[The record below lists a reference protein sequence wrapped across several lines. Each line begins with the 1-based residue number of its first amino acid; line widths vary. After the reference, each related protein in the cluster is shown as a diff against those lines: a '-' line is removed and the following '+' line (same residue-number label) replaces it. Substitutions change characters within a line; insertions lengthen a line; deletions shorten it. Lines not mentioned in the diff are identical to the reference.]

1 MAYFV
6 DVKHDTG
13 IAYGDGYAQGDAEC
27 GSVMKIVGNDLFA
40 VADDPTEPAFGILFK
55 DVKAA
60 TCRPSTPRA
69 ACTTD
74 NLPGRLRPTTF
85 KGSSRHHN
93 LTADSPKAN
102 APLPRPSRPD
112 GGRAQVPAAG
122 FRSAHGSTC
131 D

>member
-55 DVKAA
+55 DVKDGDMP
-60 TCRPSTPRA
+60 TIYIQGGVYE
-69 ACTTD
+69 TD
-74 NLPGRLRPTTF
+74 NFTGPISADDLLKVHPDN
-85 KGSSRHHN
+85 HN
-93 LTADSPKAN
+93 LTAGLAEGERAIAQAISA
-102 APLPRPSRPD
+102 D
-112 GGRAQVPAAG
+112 GGVLK
-122 FRSAHGSTC
+122 FRLLV
-131 D
+131 